1 MVKHGYHQSQGNH
14 TLFMKHSSSGKV
26 TIVIVYVGDIIVT
39 GDDSGEIKILKD
51 KLSKEFE
58 IKDLGTLK
66 YFLGTVVAR
75 SKKKRFL
82 SLKGSTFLT
91 YSKKQA

>member
-1 MVKHGYHQSQGNH
+1 
-14 TLFMKHSSSGKV
+14 MKHSSSGKV
-26 TIVIVYVGDIIVT
+26 TILIVYVGDITVI

-66 YFLGTVVAR
+66 YFLGKVVAR
-75 SKKKRFL
+75 SKKRDFYL
-82 SLKGSTFLT
+82 SKEVHS
-91 YSKKQA
+91 